1 MPTYTDQVSGVTI
14 KTDGPLSAEEL
25 DAAFAPSPE
34 NIQRFGV
41 NEGRKLGIP
50 EQTVLALLGRESGAD
65 VNAVSPKG
73 ARGAMQVM
81 PDTAAAIQD
90 KYGID
95 MSDPFGRV
103 KGGLL
108 YLRDQKE
115 AFGDPK
121 LALAAYN
128 AGPGAVRE
136 YGGVPPFKETQRYVA
151 AIPTDGWGTSQRLP
165 LMTDAAD
172 PVDRVGQRMPLV
184 TEALAGEGRP
194 LSKGPDAVN
203 PDANALMVQ
212 DMARQ
217 RDAQPWYA
225 ALPQRALEPLAE
237 LGIQGTRAATGSSLP
252 RLPTDR
258 LVTDAAQAAA
268 LLPLPV
274 GRIASAA
281 IQGGAGLAAG
291 LQSAAE
297 RHVTTGGSWEDQVKA
312 LDLTD
317 ALVIGGGVVAGST
330 LGALFPGRA
339 ARPFSPEGGI
349 ANARRDLGDLMART
363 TAEQALP
370 PPRAGEVAAAFGRLN
385 RDAVVDATGWR
396 NALLQ
401 HGAVDGMSIPREV
414 QAVADRLVPDMR
426 TVTRPGSLAGHTFL
440 PAVMPI
446 ETVQVPTGRYFARV
460 GDLLDANMRLG
471 NMVNTVE
478 ARQATVAASHN
489 IGNLN
494 ALRSALTDQIMTALP
509 EGQRALYATA
519 RETARDVA
527 QATAGMRFLER
538 FLNPSEGILNGQGLF
553 RALTEGGGTASR
565 REVLQRRFGAENYR
579 MLLDF
584 ARSVQRITS
593 TPEKVPTL
601 QHALSLA
608 AQASGIGGA
617 YAYGGP
623 AGAAAA
629 LAARTLYGMATSRQ
643 GLRALDAMAR
653 APVGSQAFTAAA
665 GRLAL
670 AHALLATESA
680 PQTPHPIDQLLG
692 APQ

>member
-1 MPTYTDQVSGVTI
+1 MASET
-14 KTDGPLSAEEL
+14 
-25 DAAFAPSPE
+25 DAALFREYAGELADKYQLP
-34 NIQRFGV
+34 RDFV
-41 NEGRKLGIP
+41 
-50 EQTVLALLGRESGAD
+50 QTVFEKESSYRPD
-65 VNAVSPKG
+65 AVSPAG
-73 ARGAMQVM
+73 ALGIAQLM
-81 PDTAAAIQD
+81 PDTAKARGVDPMKPVQALETGVQILAENYQRFGGDLVKTYAGYNSNPD
-90 KYGID
+90 KVEERLARG
-95 MSDPFGRV
+95 FR
-103 KGGLL
+103 GLP
-108 YLRDQKE
+108 
-115 AFGDPK
+115 A
-121 LALAAYN
+121 
-128 AGPGAVRE
+128 
-136 YGGVPPFKETQRYVA
+136 ETQA
-151 AIPTDGWGTSQRLP
+151 AVEWLAERSPSMQKQLGMGGEPTPAPSQRMP

-237 LGIQGTRAATGSSLP
+237 LGIQGTRAATGSTLP

-297 RHVTTGGSWEDQVKA
+297 RHATTGGSWEDQVKA

-401 HGAVDGMSIPREV
+401 HGAVDGMSVPREV
-414 QAVADRLVPDMR
+414 QAVADRLVPEMR

-440 PAVMPI
+440 PAVMPV

-494 ALRSALTDQIMTALP
+494 ALRSSLTDQIMTALP

-519 RETARDVA
+519 RETSREVA

-565 REVLQRRFGAENYR
+565 REVLQRRFGTENYR

-670 AHALLATESA
+670 AQALLATETA
-680 PQTPHPIDQLLG
+680 PPSPHPIDQLLG